1 MAGYSIASSI
11 KDSLL
16 FFLKSHPKSD
26 LLTAYLFFLS
36 QKHSLNPVLFIREK
50 TIYPSKDIL
59 IQSLESAGKLW
70 RETEIKIQFG
80 QAQVNQETARI
91 YICPFSGK
99 VFGDNTHPNPQDA
112 IYDWVSTCSEN
123 TERVGGLPV
132 KKFYISDDADV
143 IANYIEKRREPI
155 TKVVYSSVIT
165 GKLFNSKKAVI
176 DDFSENQLKPIPLTQ
191 VPQQNRFQIE
201 ESLLNLIQENME
213 EEHVSNFIEAAGK
226 EKELEKY
233 VDGWTE

>member
-1 MAGYSIASSI
+1 MTVISAAT
-11 KDSLL
+11 KDALL
-16 FFLKSHPKSD
+16 FFLKSHPRAD
-26 LLTAYLFFLS
+26 LLTSYLFYLS
-36 QKHSLNPVLFIREK
+36 VQHKKNPVLFIRDK
-50 TIYPSKDIL
+50 TIYESVDKL
-59 IQSLESAGKLW
+59 TKHLESQGKLW

-80 QAQVNQETARI
+80 QANVNAETNRV

-112 IYDWVSTCSEN
+112 IYDWVANCSEN

-132 KKFYISDDADV
+132 KKFYISEDKDV
-143 IANYIEKRREPI
+143 IKNYIEKRKEPI
-155 TKVVYSSVIT
+155 TKVVYSSVTT

-176 DDFSENQLKPIPLTQ
+176 QDFKENQLKPIPLEQ

-201 ESLLNLIQENME
+201 ESLLEFIQNNMDE
-213 EEHVSNFIEAAGK
+213 TSISSFVEAASTID
-226 EKELEKY
+226 ELEKY